1 MPGNST
7 LYFELEMIDTAEGP
21 EIDIFSEID
30 MDGDDKITEDELV
43 YHSLA
48 EVSNIYYNMQKTNH
62 FYPFHIFLKNDMYIF
77 LFQIHDWVSIFSGLP
92 LQITF
97 CFYISILYFLK

>member
-1 MPGNST
+1 MPANST

-21 EIDIFSEID
+21 DIDIFSEID

-48 EVSNIYYNMQKTNH
+48 EVSNIYHNMHVLRT
-62 FYPFHIFLKNDMYIF
+62 
-77 LFQIHDWVSIFSGLP
+77 
-92 LQITF
+92 
-97 CFYISILYFLK
+97 

>member
-1 MPGNST
+1 MVPGNST
-7 LYFELEMIDTAEGP
+7 LYFELEMIDTAKGP

-48 EVSNIYYNMQKTNH
+48 EVSTI
-62 FYPFHIFLKNDMYIF
+62 
-77 LFQIHDWVSIFSGLP
+77 
-92 LQITF
+92 
-97 CFYISILYFLK
+97 

>member
-1 MPGNST
+1 MVPGNST

-21 EIDIFSEID
+21 AIDIFSEID

-48 EVSNIYYNMQKTNH
+48 EVSTIWYMYYNIQKNII
-62 FYPFHIFLKNDMYIF
+62 FIPF
-77 LFQIHDWVSIFSGLP
+77 
-92 LQITF
+92 
-97 CFYISILYFLK
+97 

>member
-1 MPGNST
+1 VPGNST

-21 EIDIFSEID
+21 AIDIFSEID

-48 EVSNIYYNMQKTNH
+48 EVSTI
-62 FYPFHIFLKNDMYIF
+62 
-77 LFQIHDWVSIFSGLP
+77 
-92 LQITF
+92 
-97 CFYISILYFLK
+97 

>member
-1 MPGNST
+1 MVPGNST

-48 EVSNIYYNMQKTNH
+48 EVSN
-62 FYPFHIFLKNDMYIF
+62 L
-77 LFQIHDWVSIFSGLP
+77 L
-92 LQITF
+92 
-97 CFYISILYFLK
+97 